1 MAASKSLWKRYEIMW
16 LVLIGI
22 VWGTS
27 VGLIFRERAIVLKPI
42 GLIFINL
49 LLTIVVPVVLI
60 SITRGIASLADLRKL
75 GKLFVVMLLTFILT
89 GLVAGA
95 YMLAITSFIPV
106 VPKGVTLGTGEAPS
120 PPSWQDMI
128 VNTFTVREFYTLL
141 SYKHM
146 LPLIVFSILFGIAL
160 AMTGEKAAPI
170 VDILDRLNSI
180 MLNLIKVIM
189 YFAPIGAGCY
199 FAYTLGSLGAKF
211 VEVYGRIFLLSWVF
225 SPLYWA
231 IMYTFIAFLSAGM
244 EGVCRWW
251 KNIWPQA
258 FTALGTCSSVG
269 TLPVAFSVAKNIG
282 VPDYVASV
290 VLPVG
295 ATVHMD
301 GAAMGAIMRITGA
314 FALLGTTFTGP
325 IDIVKALLIAVLS
338 AAVISG
344 VPGGGLVVN
353 ALVLSLYGF
362 PVDVMPLFIA
372 IALIGDAPATMVNS
386 TGDTGVSMLVSR
398 VLEGPD
404 WYKKKA

>member
-1 MAASKSLWKRYEIMW
+1 
-16 LVLIGI
+16 I
-22 VWGTS
+22 VWGTI
-27 VGLIFRERAIVLKPI
+27 VGLIFREQAVVLKPL
-42 GLIFINL
+42 GLIFVNL

-60 SITRGIASLADLRKL
+60 SISKGIASLADLRKL
-75 GKLFVVMLLTFILT
+75 GKLFVVMMLTFIVT
-89 GLVAGA
+89 GFIAGI
-95 YMLAITSFIPV
+95 YMLVVTSFIPV
-106 VPKGVTLGTGEAPS
+106 VPEGITLGTGELPT
-120 PPSWQDMI
+120 PPSFDEMV

-146 LPLIVFSILFGIAL
+146 LPLIIFSILFGIAM

-170 VDILDRLNSI
+170 IDILDRLSTVMMN
-180 MLNLIKVIM
+180 MIKLVM

-199 FAYTLGSLGAKF
+199 FAYILGSLGARF
-211 VEVYGRIFLLSWVF
+211 VEVYGRIFVLSWGF

-231 IMYTFIAFLSAGM
+231 LMYTFIAFLAANI
-244 EGVCRWW
+244 EGVRRWW

-258 FTALGTCSSVG
+258 FTALGTSSSVA
-269 TLPVAFSVAKNIG
+269 TLPVAFKVAKKIG
-282 VPDYVASV
+282 IPDYIASV

-295 ATVHMD
+295 ATIHMD

-314 FALLGTTFTGP
+314 FALLGMTFTEP
-325 IDIVKALLIAVLS
+325 MDIVKALLIAVLS

-386 TGDTGVSMLVSR
+386 TGDTGVAMLVSR
-398 VLEGPD
+398 VLEGSD
-404 WYKKKA
+404 WYKKTA